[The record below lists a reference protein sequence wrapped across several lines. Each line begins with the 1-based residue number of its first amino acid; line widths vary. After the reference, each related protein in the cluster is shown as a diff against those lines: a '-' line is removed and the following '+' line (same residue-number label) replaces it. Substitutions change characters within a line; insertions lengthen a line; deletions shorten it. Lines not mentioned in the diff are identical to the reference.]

1 MDVLATEATPLALP
15 ESLLIDSPVRAEIE
29 QFLFFEVRLLDDRRY
44 SEWLSLCADDIF
56 YWMPMRRNRLTRD
69 RDRELTEVGELAHF
83 DENKTSL
90 RWRVEQL
97 NTNLHWSEA
106 PPSRTRH
113 LVSNVQVT
121 PAEAAAEYEVV
132 SNFICYRNRLEN
144 DVDIW
149 AGERRD
155 VLRRLADRQ
164 WQLARRTIILDQ
176 NVILSANLSV
186 LF

>member
-1 MDVLATEATPLALP
+1 MDVLASEATPLAIP
-15 ESLLIDSPVRAEIE
+15 ESLLIDSPVRTEIE
-29 QFLFFEVRLLDDRRY
+29 QFLYFEARLLDDRRY

-69 RDRELTEVGELAHF
+69 RDRELTEIGELAHF

-90 RWRVEQL
+90 HWRVEQL

-113 LVSNVQVT
+113 LISNVQVA
-121 PAEAAAEYEVV
+121 PADPADQYDVV
-132 SNFICYRNRLEN
+132 SNFICYRNRLEK
-144 DVDIW
+144 DVNIW

-155 VLRRLADRQ
+155 VLRRVAERR
-164 WQLARRTIILDQ
+164 WQIARRTIILDQ

>member
-1 MDVLATEATPLALP
+1 MDVLDSEAAPLAMP

-29 QFLFFEVRLLDDRRY
+29 QFLYFEARLLDDRRY

-113 LVSNVQVT
+113 LVSNVQVE
-121 PAEAAAEYEVV
+121 PAEAADEYDAV
-132 SNFICYRNRLEN
+132 SNFICYRNRLEG

-155 VLRRLADRQ
+155 VLRRVAERQ

>member
-1 MDVLATEATPLALP
+1 MDVLDSEAAPLAMP
-15 ESLLIDSPVRAEIE
+15 GSLLIDSPVRAEVE
-29 QFLFFEVRLLDDRRY
+29 QFLYFEARLLDDRRY

-113 LVSNVQVT
+113 LVSNVQVARAE
-121 PAEAAAEYEVV
+121 PADEYDVL
-132 SNFICYRNRLEN
+132 SNFICYRNRLEE

-155 VLRRLADRQ
+155 VLRRVGERQ